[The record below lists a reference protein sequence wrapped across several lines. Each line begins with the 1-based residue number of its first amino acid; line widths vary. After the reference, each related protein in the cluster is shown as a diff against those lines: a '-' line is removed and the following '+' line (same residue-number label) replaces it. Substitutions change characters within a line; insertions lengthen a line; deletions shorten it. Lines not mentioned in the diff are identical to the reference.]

1 MKILGWQPVRG
12 SSSKGGSDGL
22 QQLKALSQKGYRI
35 GHIVDGPTGPFGVV
49 KPGLLRI
56 AQVSGVA
63 IVPTITSS
71 DRRWTFRSWDRFM
84 VPKPFSRVIIRFGE
98 PVYVPSDLDED
109 GFEKVRVLVEQRME
123 ELYED
128 TDLIWNDR
136 ERIQRIFPTT
146 CGE

>member
-1 MKILGWQPVRG
+1 
-12 SSSKGGSDGL
+12 
-22 QQLKALSQKGYRI
+22 
-35 GHIVDGPTGPFGVV
+35 
-49 KPGLLRI
+49 
-56 AQVSGVA
+56 
-63 IVPTITSS
+63 
-71 DRRWTFRSWDRFM
+71 
-84 VPKPFSRVIIRFGE
+84 VIIRFGE